1 MFWSF
6 ENLLTKTLIRKIQ
19 KMFSVKTL
27 NFGKEL
33 FRQKCESIS
42 FVGTNLNKL
51 LLLASL
57 PTFLPNFQRNSNLIR
72 CIPTPFHAYPLWF
85 PTFRTF
91 PLGFLHSHPHS
102 CHSDLHFQLD
112 FLHPPHSHHDSPYST
127 PIPCVSFIP
136 NPIPPTFHSFRS
148 LIPHSGIYG

>member
-1 MFWSF
+1 MQ
-6 ENLLTKTLIRKIQ
+6 R
-19 KMFSVKTL
+19 MFSVKTL
-27 NFGKEL
+27 NLGKEL

-51 LLLASL
+51 LLFAPL
-57 PTFLPNFQRNSNLIR
+57 PTFLPNFQRNSTLIR
-72 CIPTPFHAYPLWF
+72 CIHTPFHAKPLWF

-91 PLGFLHSHPHS
+91 PLGFLHSHHDS

-112 FLHPPHSHHDSPYST
+112 FLHSPHSHPYSPYST
-127 PIPCVSFIP
+127 HIPRVSFIP
-136 NPIPPTFHSFRS
+136 NPVPPTFHSCRS